1 VKLGA
6 PERQIFFLVK
16 EIDIIVLDKH
26 THSIE
31 CKKKQTALLENNKF
45 FTTDVLSFFNFY
57 ILICFSD

>member
-26 THSIE
+26 THIIE
-31 CKKKQTALLENNKF
+31 CKKKQKTALLETNKF
-45 FTTDVLSFFNFY
+45 FTTK
-57 ILICFSD
+57 